1 MVRVV
6 IIILMFLLL
15 MEHLVLHLE
24 DTLLVVELVETKHI
38 DLEFLD
44 LLLEVVVPVVVDM
57 AVVVLRVVTLVVEAV
72 ADLMVLVQ
80 TPIKSVVMAD
90 LVL

>member
-1 MVRVV
+1 MVLVI

-24 DTLLVVELVETKHI
+24 DTLLVVELVETKLVA
-38 DLEFLD
+38 LEFLD
-44 LLLEVVVPVVVDM
+44 LLLEVVVPV
-57 AVVVLRVVTLVVEAV
+57 AVVTAVAVELVVTLVVEAV